1 MTIQP
6 ILLAYL
12 IDDSAGT
19 RDIPLQVSVIAALLE
34 SDWMAGDTMQA
45 AIQFDDA
52 LLPFVP
58 DKEKRQKALIAI
70 LDVHATHRARLATVL
85 TAAAHRLGQSDW
97 LEELKEMKDDRADPP
112 VHA

>member
-6 ILLAYL
+6 VPFAHL
-12 IDDSAGT
+12 IDDCASV
-19 RDIPLQVSVIAALLE
+19 RDIPLQVSVTAALLE
-34 SDWMAGDTMQA
+34 SDWLAGDTMDA
-45 AIQFDDA
+45 AQHFADA

-58 DKEKRQKALIAI
+58 TEKRQKALIAI